1 MRIACCS
8 SEAESGCSRS
18 SLLKAHAHLLFA
30 VSVWLGEDVS
40 VWLGEERLKC
50 GREKE
55 RDGDVENL
63 KEIEMRDVYFDCF
76 REMEKRDWERGERDI
91 RVHERD

>member
-1 MRIACCS
+1 MRIACCL

-18 SLLKAHAHLLFA
+18 SLLKTHAHLPFA
-30 VSVWLGEDVS
+30 VS

-50 GREKE
+50 EGEKE

-63 KEIEMRDVYFDCF
+63 KEIERRDVYFDSF
-76 REMEKRDWERGERDI
+76 REM
-91 RVHERD
+91 